1 MEHVLVSLLL
11 VLFLVVLISIVNEK
25 TIRISNDIALVL
37 FSFAVAAVFK
47 ILKVAG
53 LVNIRE
59 SIVGSIESIDFQGF
73 LMNGILCFML
83 FSGASG
89 VNFNRF
95 VKNIKSISLLAFL
108 STVLSSFIYGG
119 IFFIVNMVLG
129 LGFDIW
135 LCILL
140 GCIVSPTD
148 PIAATSILKKAGLS
162 KNVSTV
168 IEGESLFN
176 DGTGVAVFVAIK
188 NIVNDVSDMSFPVL
202 MAKELLGAIAIALA
216 ISFVMF
222 SLLRATNNPMLH
234 ILISLL
240 DVVAA
245 YVICEHLGCSGVIAS
260 VVCGIFF
267 SRAMSKHEAWHKVV
281 DPKDWYE
288 DFWHVADTLLNS
300 ILFILIG
307 FAILNLP
314 RHEYL
319 IILVVAAVV
328 INVIARF
335 LGVGISSL
343 IIGAKKI
350 PNRYNTVEFTTL
362 MTWSAL
368 KGGLSLALALSTKEF
383 LPEAA
388 YNVVFIMT
396 CVTMY
401 FTIVVQG
408 LTTKNVFRIVEK
420 WKAKRICSDN
430 TIK

>member
-11 VLFLVVLISIVNEK
+11 ILFLVVFISILNER
-25 TIRISNDIALVL
+25 TIKISNDVALVL
-37 FSFAVAAVFK
+37 FSFLIAAVLK
-47 ILKVAG
+47 ILAVTG
-53 LVNIRE
+53 LMNFEGTVIDNIE
-59 SIVGSIESIDFQGF
+59 NMNFQEF
-73 LMNGILCFML
+73 LMDGILCFML

-95 VKNIKSISLLAFL
+95 VKNIKSISLLALL

-119 IFFIVNMVLG
+119 IFYLLNLALG

-188 NIVNDVSDMSFPVL
+188 NIVNDVSDLSFPVL
-202 MAKELLGAIAIALA
+202 IAKELFGAIFIALTL
-216 ISFVMF
+216 SFLMF
-222 SLLRATNNPMLH
+222 KLLRATNNPMLH

-245 YVICEHLGCSGVIAS
+245 YVICDTIGCSGVIAS
-260 VVCGIFF
+260 VVCGIYF
-267 SRAMSKHEAWHKVV
+267 SREMGKHEAWHKVV

-288 DFWHVADTLLNS
+288 DFWHIADTLFNS

-307 FAILNLP
+307 FAVMNMP
-314 RHEYL
+314 HHEF
-319 IILVVAAVV
+319 IVILVLAAIV
-328 INVIARF
+328 INAIARF
-335 LGVGISSL
+335 LGVGISAL
-343 IIGAKKI
+343 IIGKKKI
-350 PNRYNTVEFTTL
+350 PNRYNTKEFTTL

-368 KGGLSLALALSTKEF
+368 KGGLSLALALGTKEF
-383 LPEAA
+383 LPESS
-388 YNVVFIMT
+388 YHVVLIMT
-396 CVTMY
+396 SVTMY

-408 LTTKNVFRIVEK
+408 LTTKKVFAMVER
-420 WKAKRICSDN
+420 WKAKRIA
-430 TIK
+430 

>member
-1 MEHVLVSLLL
+1 MEHVLATLLL
-11 VLFLVVLISIVNEK
+11 ILFLVVFISILNEK
-25 TIRISNDIALVL
+25 TIKISNDVALVL
-37 FSFAVAAVFK
+37 FSFLIAAV
-47 ILKVAG
+47 LKVLEATG
-53 LVNIRE
+53 LMHFDGTI
-59 SIVGSIESIDFQGF
+59 IGSIENMNFQEF
-73 LMNGILCFML
+73 LMDGILCFML

-95 VKNIKSISLLAFL
+95 VKNIKSISLLALL

-119 IFFIVNMVLG
+119 IFYLLNLALG

-188 NIVNDVSDMSFPVL
+188 NIVNNVSDLSFPVL
-202 MAKELLGAIAIALA
+202 MAKELLGAILIALTL
-216 ISFVMF
+216 SFLMF
-222 SLLRATNNPMLH
+222 KLLRATNNPMLH

-245 YVICEHLGCSGVIAS
+245 YVICEELGCSGVIAS
-260 VVCGIFF
+260 VVCGIYF
-267 SRAMSKHEAWHKVV
+267 SRMMAKHEAWHKVV
-281 DPKDWYE
+281 DPKEWYE
-288 DFWHVADTLLNS
+288 DFWHIADTLFNS

-307 FAILNLP
+307 FAIMNLP
-314 RHEYL
+314 HHNFIL
-319 IILVVAAVV
+319 ILVISAIV
-328 INVIARF
+328 INALARF
-335 LGVGISSL
+335 FGVGISAL
-343 IIGAKKI
+343 IIGKKKI
-350 PNRYNTVEFTTL
+350 PNRYSVKEFTTL

-368 KGGLSLALALSTKEF
+368 KGGLSLALALGTKEF
-383 LPEAA
+383 LPETS
-388 YNVVFIMT
+388 YHVVLIVT
-396 CVTMY
+396 SVTMY

-408 LTTKNVFRIVEK
+408 LTTQKVFAIVEK
-420 WKAKRICSDN
+420 WKAARI
-430 TIK
+430 K

>member
-1 MEHVLVSLLL
+1 MEHILAGLLL
-11 VLFLVVLISIVNEK
+11 ILFLVVFISILNER
-25 TIRISNDIALVL
+25 TIKISNDIALVL
-37 FSFAVAAVFK
+37 FTFLIAFVLK
-47 ILKVAG
+47 ILSGFGVFQLEGTVIGEIAG
-53 LVNIRE
+53 LNIQE
-59 SIVGSIESIDFQGF
+59 F
-73 LMNGILCFML
+73 LMEGILCFML

-95 VKNIKSISLLAFL
+95 VKNIKSISLLAL
-108 STVLSSFIYGG
+108 LCTVITSFIYGG
-119 IFFIVNMVLG
+119 IFYLLNLALG
-129 LGFDIW
+129 LGFSIW

-176 DGTGVAVFVAIK
+176 DGTGVAVFVCIK
-188 NIVNDVSDMSFPVL
+188 NIVNDVSDLSFPVL
-202 MAKELLGAIAIALA
+202 MAKELLGAIGIALG

-222 SLLRATNNPMLH
+222 KLLRATNNPMLH

-245 YVICEHLGCSGVIAS
+245 YVICEDLGCSGVIAA

-267 SRAMSKHEAWHKVV
+267 SKNMAKHEAWHKVV

-288 DFWHVADTLLNS
+288 DFWHIADVLFNS

-307 FAILNLP
+307 FSVMNIP
-314 RHEYL
+314 KHPYL
-319 IILVVAAVV
+319 IALIIGAIV
-328 INVIARF
+328 INAISRF
-335 LGVGISSL
+335 FGVGISAL
-343 IIGAKKI
+343 IIGKKKI
-350 PNRYNTVEFTTL
+350 PNRYNTREFTTL

-383 LPEAA
+383 LPMES
-388 YNVVFIMT
+388 YQVVLIVT
-396 CVTMY
+396 SITMY

-408 LTTKNVFRIVEK
+408 LTTKSVFRMVED
-420 WKAKRICSDN
+420 WKAKRV
-430 TIK
+430 K